1 MSLRFTFVV
10 GITLTLTQPV
20 AADIIYQPRQPTFA
34 EEFNSATLYI
44 KNLAPWV
51 NNSPQDLSFKKIFP
65 KPIYKKTYFGAA
77 IMGVTIV
84 GAGAFT
90 YFTAGA
96 GAPAAATGTSTVA
109 TWVAGGG
116 AGSYMAGL
124 STIGSWFGGNAI
136 LGASILNGIS
146 IGVIGGGTSFAA
158 LPAIGKVAVMTS
170 VTASSLDGVAL
181 ISNPDT
187 KNLSYQVRLLL
198 PTRVGSETIK
208 TLVED
213 INEIDKEMMEADREN
228 DATKYKSLAKRKEV
242 IVNRGVILVKKSL
255 TSTSTSNED
264 LIVLAVFAKNVGDY
278 TSFNKL
284 INKVRLNKVKDIAYI
299 NYLRGVSL
307 IENGNNKVAEKTLL
321 KSYSQNPYAIEA
333 PLLLVNLLG
342 QKFKLN
348 EERILGITK
357 KIEQDFSSN
366 KYESGYSLVSL
377 YYRVGTLY
385 LINKR
390 YDMARH
396 YYEMAIQ
403 EMSWTQKYIGNKQ
416 MLNLVKL
423 GVANSMFGKGEEF
436 KSRELFNEIIKSC
449 DNENQK
455 KFFRSQYAA
464 TI

>member
-1 MSLRFTFVV
+1 MRLRFTFVV
-10 GITLTLTQPV
+10 GITLTLTQQV
-20 AADIIYQPRQPTFA
+20 SADIIYQPRQPIFA

-51 NNSPQDLSFKKIFP
+51 NNSPQDLSFKEIFP

-84 GAGAFT
+84 GAGAIT

-96 GAPAAATGTSTVA
+96 GAPVAATGASAVA

-116 AGSYMAGL
+116 TGSYMAGL

-146 IGVIGGGTSFAA
+146 IGVIGGGTSFGA

-242 IVNRGVILVKKSL
+242 IVKRGVILAKKSL
-255 TSTSTSNED
+255 TYTSTSNED

-307 IENGNNKVAEKTLL
+307 IEKGNNKVAEKILL
-321 KSYSQNPYAIEA
+321 KSYLQNPYAIEA

-348 EERILGITK
+348 EERILGITE

-390 YDMARH
+390 YDMARQ

-416 MLNLVKL
+416 MLNLIKL

-455 KFFRSQYAA
+455 KFFRSHYAA